1 MEFMACINCEYP
13 VQQLLYHKLKAT
25 TNTSNFASQYPR
37 KRLEKTNFDY
47 ILYNQILLCSRVT
60 YLDRALHYWELE

>member
-37 KRLEKTNFDY
+37 KRLG
-47 ILYNQILLCSRVT
+47 LSSQHG
-60 YLDRALHYWELE
+60 YLEQTISENIFLKKIGLMSL